1 MQGIFGRVFFRAFA
15 SNVQTEIK
23 TTQQARDPLKFVTG
37 CSGFSKSLSPVG
49 TGPKKWTFGDDSYF
63 VARDKTADVL
73 GVADGVGGWRNY
85 GIDPSAFS
93 TSLMRVCERLVA
105 NGHFKPHSPAN
116 LIQDSYE
123 EILANKYPLIG
134 GSTACVV
141 ALHKAERTIYTANL
155 GDSGFLLI
163 RNGEVVHRS
172 EEQQHYFNTPFQLTV
187 APPEQEG
194 LVLSDRIDMA
204 AKSSYKVEE
213 GDVLLMGTDGL
224 FDNMHEDMILDY
236 ISKYKDHK
244 DASKVSA
251 KHIAQQAHDLSL
263 DPDYLSPFS
272 VSAINAGIPIRGGK
286 PDDIT
291 VLVATV
297 SCDMGT

>member
-1 MQGIFGRVFFRAFA
+1 
-15 SNVQTEIK
+15 
-23 TTQQARDPLKFVTG
+23 
-37 CSGFSKSLSPVG
+37 
-49 TGPKKWTFGDDSYF
+49 
-63 VARDKTADVL
+63 
-73 GVADGVGGWRNY
+73 
-85 GIDPSAFS
+85 
-93 TSLMRVCERLVA
+93 
-105 NGHFKPHSPAN
+105 
-116 LIQDSYE
+116 
-123 EILANKYPLIG
+123 
-134 GSTACVV
+134 
-141 ALHKAERTIYTANL
+141 
-155 GDSGFLLI
+155 
-163 RNGEVVHRS
+163 
-172 EEQQHYFNTPFQLTV
+172 
-187 APPEQEG
+187 
-194 LVLSDRIDMA
+194 MA